1 MTGKQILRRLR
12 AIERLQRQI
21 RAKFLY
27 AQPSRGS
34 PLQQAIIKKMALDLI
49 DFYQL
54 QFNDLFLTYQ
64 NLYSND
70 KTSFIFQQPI
80 ERKH

>member
-34 PLQQAIIKKMALDLI
+34 PLQEALIKKMAFDLI

-54 QFNDLFLTYQ
+54 QYNDLFSTYQ
-64 NLYSND
+64 NLYYND
-70 KTSFIFQQPI
+70 QTSFIFQQPI
-80 ERKH
+80 ERIH

>member
-34 PLQQAIIKKMALDLI
+34 PLQQAIIKKMAFDLI
-49 DFYQL
+49 DYYQL
-54 QFNDLFLTYQ
+54 QYNDLFFTYKT
-64 NLYSND
+64 LYPND
-70 KTSFIFQQPI
+70 QARLIFQQQYKWKP
-80 ERKH
+80 

>member
-34 PLQQAIIKKMALDLI
+34 PLQEALIKKMAFDLI

-54 QFNDLFLTYQ
+54 QYNDLFSIYQ
-64 NLYSND
+64 KLYPND
-70 KTSFIFQQPI
+70 QARLIFQQQYKWKP
-80 ERKH
+80 

>member
-34 PLQQAIIKKMALDLI
+34 PLQQAIIKKMAFDLI

-54 QFNDLFLTYQ
+54 QYNDLFSTYQ
-64 NLYSND
+64 KLFPND
-70 KTSFIFQQPI
+70 QARLIFQQQYKWKP
-80 ERKH
+80 

>member
-12 AIERLQRQI
+12 AIERLQRRI

-54 QFNDLFLTYQ
+54 QYNDLFFTYQ

-70 KTSFIFQQPI
+70 QISFIFQQPNK
-80 ERKH
+80 RKH

>member
-1 MTGKQILRRLR
+1 MTGKQILRRLL

-54 QFNDLFLTYQ
+54 QFNDLFFTYQ
-64 NLYSND
+64 KLFPND
-70 KTSFIFQQPI
+70 QARLIFQQQYKWKP
-80 ERKH
+80 

>member
-34 PLQQAIIKKMALDLI
+34 PIQESLIKKMAFDLI

-54 QFNDLFLTYQ
+54 QYNDLFSTYQ
-64 NLYSND
+64 KLYPD
-70 KTSFIFQQPI
+70 DQARLIFQQQYKWKP
-80 ERKH
+80 

>member
-21 RAKFLY
+21 RSKFIY

-34 PLQQAIIKKMALDLI
+34 PIQQAIIKKMALDLI

-54 QFNDLFLTYQ
+54 QYNDLFSTYQ

-70 KTSFIFQQPI
+70 QASFIFQQPNQRI
-80 ERKH
+80 H

>member
-54 QFNDLFLTYQ
+54 QFNDLFFTYQ
-64 NLYSND
+64 KLFPND
-70 KTSFIFQQPI
+70 QARLIFQQQYKWKP
-80 ERKH
+80 

>member
-54 QFNDLFLTYQ
+54 QYNDLFSTYQ
-64 NLYSND
+64 KLFPND
-70 KTSFIFQQPI
+70 QARLIFQQQYKWKP
-80 ERKH
+80 